1 MGYRVVTVNPLKPFA
16 LLSFGLA
23 NVASLDDARQQI
35 ETRGRAAATMEI
47 EANEDYQALDAKIKE
62 MSAVLVNIMLFP
74 RKSDAHAHEI
84 EKIEKEIR
92 GFEGARE
99 EIACLIREK
108 HNKVA
113 KGEIS
118 RLELRWSTIEPALK
132 LHLARQVR
140 RMTHF
145 KESCRLVGCNN
156 PRRLRRGR
164 GVAGNTKGRRPGV
177 RPLFCGAHVG
187 LRKCLAKDALDQL
200 HASSANR
207 VELF

>member
-156 PRRLRRGR
+156 PRRLRRGSVSR
-164 GVAGNTKGRRPGV
+164 AASASIDRCTSSTSPTS
-177 RPLFCGAHVG
+177 
-187 LRKCLAKDALDQL
+187 
-200 HASSANR
+200 ASSCRAISVCRSAR
-207 VELF
+207 VSRWSI